1 MPDKNVAPGL
11 CFRQSFQL
19 FEQLAEASH
28 GWDMDF
34 RQLSANSVPY
44 QLEQLST
51 AQMLYSRVHFD
62 SHFHQVGGPVLGFR
76 TFALASDTCSDF
88 RWCGEAVNRQSLIV
102 LPSDGEFESVSLPGF
117 NIFTLSLSNALLER
131 TAQTQF
137 HRPLSDFIHSGRQVC
152 HLPGERLWELR
163 ALLSRLS
170 DDMELIGRAA
180 ESVHQAVTIRRL
192 ERELA
197 MLVLACL
204 DRGANLSPNGTRGKR
219 MKVLAR
225 AMEVFEHRGPRETR
239 VTDLVAMLGVSRRT
253 LEHAFQDCLGVSP
266 AAYFKATRLR
276 ALHKTLLVADRNH
289 TSVQKLCSQFGFTH
303 HGQLAAD
310 YRKLFGELPFA
321 TLRRA

>member
-1 MPDKNVAPGL
+1 MSDKDVAPGL

-28 GWDMDF
+28 GWDFDF

-51 AQMLYSRVHFD
+51 ARMLYSRVHFG
-62 SHFHQVGGPVLGFR
+62 SHFHQLGGPVLGFR
-76 TFALASDTCSDF
+76 TFALAADTCSDF
-88 RWCGEAVNRQSLIV
+88 RWCGEAVSRQSLIV

-117 NIFTLSLSNALLER
+117 DVFTLSLSNALLER
-131 TAQTQF
+131 TAETQF
-137 HRPLSDFIHSGRQVC
+137 HRPLSAFIHSGRQVC
-152 HLPGERLWELR
+152 HLAGERLWKLR

-170 DDMELIGRAA
+170 DDLEIIGSAA
-180 ESVHQAVTIRRL
+180 VSVHQAVTLRRL

-197 MLVLACL
+197 VLVLACL
-204 DRGANLSPNGTRGKR
+204 DRGDSRTPNSAGGKR

-225 AMEVFEHRGPRETR
+225 AMEVIEHRGLRATG
-239 VTDLVAMLGVSRRT
+239 VTDLVARLGVSRRT
-253 LEHAFQDCLGVSP
+253 LEHAFHDCLGVSP
-266 AAYFKATRLR
+266 AAYLKAARLR
-276 ALHKTLLVADRNH
+276 ALHKTLLAADRNH
-289 TSVQKLCSQFGFTH
+289 TSVQNLCSQFGFTH